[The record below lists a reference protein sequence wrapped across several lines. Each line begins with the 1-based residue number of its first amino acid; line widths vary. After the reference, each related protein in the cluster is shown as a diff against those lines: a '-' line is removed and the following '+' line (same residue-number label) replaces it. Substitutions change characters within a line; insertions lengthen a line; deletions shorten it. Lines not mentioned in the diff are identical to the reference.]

1 MIYRLEHI
9 IDKFIFD
16 YIFDGSIPTGK
27 KIILI
32 GEGYKNKYQVP
43 HHKMSMFRGMF
54 GLEINDC
61 TLILQRWLRDNAGDP
76 NAVIS
81 RSV

>member
-1 MIYRLEHI
+1 MMYRLEHI

-27 KIILI
+27 RVILL
-32 GEGYKNKYQVP
+32 GEGYKNKYFIP
-43 HHKMSMFRGMF
+43 PYKMSMFRGMF
-54 GLEINDC
+54 SLDIKDC
-61 TLILQRWLRDNAGDP
+61 SRILQIWLRDNAGDP